1 MQSAI
6 SICLLRVDGQIYHPH
21 SFLLQLMFRMRRFQ
35 NDAVISNRNFEQNR
49 ASLAWLAV
57 KWPKIGG
64 RVNVQSL
71 LPSNLCPLQVY
82 ASKSVSG
89 DISHKWSYD
98 ATRSEVSFFFFFLLQ
113 KHIRKLWRKFIY
125 TQSDIL
131 TITSL
136 RFRNTTK

>member
-35 NDAVISNRNFEQNR
+35 DDAVISNRNFEQNR

-82 ASKSVSG
+82 ASKSVSR

-98 ATRSEVSFFFFFLLQ
+98 ATRSEVSFFFFLFT
-113 KHIRKLWRKFIY
+113 KTRKKIAKKIHIHTEWVYFNHNLSTFQEY
-125 TQSDIL
+125 Y
-131 TITSL
+131 
-136 RFRNTTK
+136 